1 MTTTI
6 GRHNMGGSGG
16 QPPKKCCEIIVY
28 KESFRVKTNCFYC
41 RHLARKNVALSRKLL
56 KLMHVYGPAMYT
68 AMYNACIHV
77 FCVLDV
83 YVISCLNF

>member
-28 KESFRVKTNCFYC
+28 KESFRVKTNCFIAVTLPEKML
-41 RHLARKNVALSRKLL
+41 H
-56 KLMHVYGPAMYT
+56 
-68 AMYNACIHV
+68 
-77 FCVLDV
+77 
-83 YVISCLNF
+83 